1 MPISASSAAVE
12 PASSVIIARRAST
25 SELTA
30 SRFICTESIRAWLY
44 SSFCTNSPS
53 SASFIG
59 SRSDVY
65 PCLRRSSTSTLRAST
80 NSEYLMAEL
89 PTTATTL
96 STVYLS
102 WAETVPAHTM
112 KQMQAAVIFFSMPI
126 LG

>member
-1 MPISASSAAVE
+1 
-12 PASSVIIARRAST
+12 
-25 SELTA
+25 
-30 SRFICTESIRAWLY
+30 
-44 SSFCTNSPS
+44 
-53 SASFIG
+53 
-59 SRSDVY
+59 
-65 PCLRRSSTSTLRAST
+65 
-80 NSEYLMAEL
+80 MAEL